1 MSDPIGPD
9 NIELQVQAWM
19 TDLGIE
25 FEVLPCDPDLAD
37 TAQFCEHYGIAPEAS
52 GNTIIVASKKEP
64 KDYVACLV
72 TAPTRLDVNKC
83 VRKLM
88 GARKASFASADETK
102 DLTGMMIGGV
112 TVFALPD
119 HLPVFID
126 SRIMDLEFVWVG
138 GGSRSAKLKV
148 RPAELHKVP
157 KLEVVE
163 GLANPSQ

>member
-9 NIELQVQAWM
+9 DIELQVQAWM

-72 TAPTRLDVNKC
+72 TAPTRLDVNKR

-119 HLPVFID
+119 HLSVFID
-126 SRIMDLEFVWVG
+126 SRIMDLDFVWVG

-157 KLEVVE
+157 NLEVVE
-163 GLANPSQ
+163 DLANPIQ